1 MILSK
6 KKYYLLM
13 KLLKSLAV
21 NIFLILLV
29 LYLLSWVG
37 AFLLNN
43 YTRHGESLTL
53 PNLKGLSF
61 EEVEKIL
68 AQKKL
73 RYIITDTAFIDSMP
87 KGSVVEQ
94 NPSENTKVKEGRFI
108 YITINS
114 NSSYITNREYPYYQY
129 VYGSG
134 SGGRLVT
141 SAAAID
147 PITGLPSVAGITN
160 YRAYGALML
169 GQDILGYTGT
179 PSKYLPKPNNIKE
192 LYQMGVVTTNS
203 VAIDKGGDLGSFR
216 LSFANTSGDHVMENL
231 EVQKK
236 NNLTFRGSQKISKS
250 LTTDISVLYT
260 NNKVK
265 NRTYQKERRVTRL
278 RNSRRK

>member
-1 MILSK
+1 
-6 KKYYLLM
+6 M

-21 NIFLILLV
+21 NIFLIFLV

-68 AQKKL
+68 FQKKL

-114 NSSYITNREYPYYQY
+114 NSSIGVDMPNLINNSLRFAET
-129 VYGSG
+129 VLLSSG
-134 SGGRLVT
+134 L
-141 SAAAID
+141 
-147 PITGLPSVAGITN
+147 
-160 YRAYGALML
+160 
-169 GQDILGYTGT
+169 
-179 PSKYLPKPNNIKE
+179 K
-192 LYQMGVVTTNS
+192 
-203 VAIDKGGDLGSFR
+203 LGSVIYR
-216 LSFANTSGDHVMENL
+216 PDVATGAVLDQLYRNQSIQPNVKVPKGASIDLIVGDGMGSTIVQIPDLS
-231 EVQKK
+231 
-236 NNLTFRGSQKISKS
+236 NLTLNEARGVLESSMLQVGSIVYEGKS
-250 LTTDISVLYT
+250 DSLNATIKRQSPAFQEGQTIKSGQQIDLFLGD
-260 NNKVK
+260 K
-265 NRTYQKERRVTRL
+265 
-278 RNSRRK
+278 

>member
-1 MILSK
+1 
-6 KKYYLLM
+6 M

-108 YITINS
+108 YITIN
-114 NSSYITNREYPYYQY
+114 YKA
-129 VYGSG
+129 
-134 SGGRLVT
+134 L
-141 SAAAID
+141 
-147 PITGLPSVAGITN
+147 PI
-160 YRAYGALML
+160 
-169 GQDILGYTGT
+169 IL
-179 PSKYLPKPNNIKE
+179 
-192 LYQMGVVTTNS
+192 
-203 VAIDKGGDLGSFR
+203 
-216 LSFANTSGDHVMENL
+216 H
-231 EVQKK
+231 
-236 NNLTFRGSQKISKS
+236 
-250 LTTDISVLYT
+250 
-260 NNKVK
+260 
-265 NRTYQKERRVTRL
+265 
-278 RNSRRK
+278 